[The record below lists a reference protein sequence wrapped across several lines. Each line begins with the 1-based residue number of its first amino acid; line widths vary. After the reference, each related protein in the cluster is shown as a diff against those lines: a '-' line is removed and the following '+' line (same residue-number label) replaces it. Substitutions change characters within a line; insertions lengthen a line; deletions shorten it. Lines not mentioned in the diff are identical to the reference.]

1 MSNTKDT
8 NNNRKIGGEPI
19 YFTNLKLHEQAGVGF
34 ILFTIIAG
42 GIYIYIY
49 LPEDHWL
56 KELISDLIKVE
67 KEDIV

>member
-42 GIYIYIY
+42 GIYIY
-49 LPEDHWL
+49 
-56 KELISDLIKVE
+56 
-67 KEDIV
+67 